1 MKKITWFLI
10 LVLLWT
16 SIFITSLNLQI
27 KLSLL
32 ILSLCVILWT
42 SELIPMWMTGLIP
55 LVAGPLLGLITLD
68 QVTNNYFA
76 PVIFLLLS
84 GFIFSS
90 AVSKW
95 KIDKKIVYSMTK
107 IFGKN
112 ARFTILGII
121 LTTAFLSFFM
131 PNTTSTALMLPV
143 GLGILA
149 ATRNVKKQFRTSL
162 MLSIAYSASIGGT
175 GVLIGTTTNLIGAEY
190 MMRENIQIGF
200 LSWSKM
206 VLPFT
211 LILLVILWLYMTKRS
226 KLPEKIVIDVENIKL
241 NPQAKVVIAILL
253 LTVIAWIIR
262 PFISE
267 RFNFPINDIG
277 IGVVSALSLF
287 FINYKSKPI
296 LQVKD
301 AKIPWGIVLMVGGAL
316 AVGNILLNTGIS
328 DLFVETMSFLPRN
341 KLVFLIVTAVIAN
354 FSTELLSNTALS
366 ATLIPIIIQLY
377 KSVGFDPFLGIL
389 TVAVC
394 SDMAFMLP
402 IATPPNAIVSK
413 SKYVNFRNM
422 ISHGFWLNLIVIVLW
437 VLYAS
442 LVF

>member
-1 MKKITWFLI
+1 
-10 LVLLWT
+10 
-16 SIFITSLNLQI
+16 
-27 KLSLL
+27 
-32 ILSLCVILWT
+32 
-42 SELIPMWMTGLIP
+42 MWITGLIP
-55 LVAGPLLGLITLD
+55 LFAGPLLGLITLD
-68 QVTNNYFA
+68 QVMNNYFA

-95 KIDKKIVYSMTK
+95 KIDKKIVYSITK

-112 ARFTILGII
+112 AKFTILGII
-121 LTTAFLSFFM
+121 ITTAFLSFFM

-162 MLSIAYSASIGGT
+162 ILSIAYSASIGGT

-190 MMRENIQIGF
+190 MMRENIDIGF
-200 LSWSKM
+200 LDWSKI

-211 LILLVILWLYMTKRS
+211 LILLVVLWLYMTKRS
-226 KLPEKIVIDVENIKL
+226 KLPDNIKVDVENVEL

-253 LTVIAWIIR
+253 VTVLIWIMR
-262 PFISE
+262 PFISQK
-267 RFNFPINDIG
+267 FNLPINDID
-277 IGVVSALSLF
+277 IGVVSAISFF
-287 FINYKSKPI
+287 FISYKSKPI

-328 DLFVETMSFLPRN
+328 DLFVESMSFLPKN
-341 KLVFLIVTAVIAN
+341 KLVFLIATAIIAN

-377 KSVGFDPFLGIL
+377 KSVGFNPFLGIL

-437 VLYAS
+437 VTYAS
-442 LVF
+442 IIFS

>member
-16 SIFITSLNLQI
+16 VIFLTSLNLQI

-42 SELIPMWMTGLIP
+42 SELIPMWITGLIP
-55 LVAGPLLGLITLD
+55 LVSGPLLGLITLD

-121 LTTAFLSFFM
+121 LATAFLSLFM
-131 PNTTSTALMLPV
+131 PNT
-143 GLGILA
+143 
-149 ATRNVKKQFRTSL
+149 TRNVKKQFRTSL

-175 GVLIGTTTNLIGAEY
+175 GVLIGTTTNLIGVEY

-206 VLPFT
+206 ILPFT
-211 LILLVILWLYMTKRS
+211 LILLVILWLYMTKRT

-241 NPQAKVVIAILL
+241 SSQAKVVIAVLL
-253 LTVIAWIIR
+253 LTVLAWIIR
-262 PFISE
+262 PFIPE
-267 RFNFPINDIG
+267 RFNLPINDIG

-287 FINYKSKPI
+287 FISYKSKPI
-296 LQVKD
+296 LQIKD
-301 AKIPWGIVLMVGGAL
+301 TKIPWGIVLMVGGAL

-328 DLFVETMSFLPRN
+328 DLFVDAMSFLPRN

-377 KSVGFDPFLGIL
+377 RSVGFDPFLGIL

-413 SKYVNFRNM
+413 SKSVNFRKM

-442 LVF
+442 IFLV

>member
-1 MKKITWFLI
+1 MKKITWVLI
-10 LVLLWT
+10 LVLFWSVIIL
-16 SIFITSLNLQI
+16 TSLNLQI
-27 KLSLL
+27 KISLL
-32 ILSLCVILWT
+32 ILSLCVVLWT

-55 LVAGPLLGLITLD
+55 LVTGPLFGLITLD
-68 QVTNNYFA
+68 QVMNNYFA

-95 KIDKKIVYSMTK
+95 KIDKKIVYSITK

-121 LTTAFLSFFM
+121 LATAFLSFFM

-149 ATRNVKKQFRTSL
+149 TTRNVKKQFRTSL
-162 MLSIAYSASIGGT
+162 ILSIAYASSIGGT
-175 GVLIGTTTNLIGAEY
+175 GVLIGTTTNLIGVEY

-206 VLPFT
+206 ILPFT

-241 NPQAKVVIAILL
+241 SPQAKVVIIILL
-253 LTVIAWIIR
+253 LTVIIWIIR
-262 PFISE
+262 PFISKK
-267 RFNFPINDIG
+267 FDLPINDIG
-277 IGVVSALSLF
+277 IGVVSALSFF
-287 FINYKSKPI
+287 FISYKSKPI

-301 AKIPWGIVLMVGGAL
+301 TKIPWGIVLMVGGAL

-328 DLFVETMSFLPRN
+328 DLFVETMSFLPKN
-341 KLVFLIVTAVIAN
+341 KLVFLIATAVIAN

-366 ATLIPIIIQLY
+366 ATLIPIIVDLY

-413 SKYVNFRNM
+413 SKSVNFKNM
-422 ISHGFWLNLIVIVLW
+422 ISYGFWLNLIVIVLW
-437 VLYAS
+437 VVYAS